1 MGEKTKYK
9 FSIRK
14 KLVVGITSLAFITY
28 GSSAVVIFFLSD
40 WLQSNFSLSYESV
53 VSFTLVKGVFWT
65 ILLCYFGAR
74 FITKPLQ
81 ELEGAAKK
89 AAEGNISEDIEVSK
103 SDDELRAVGLAFNK
117 MLHSLRSMVQDIE
130 DNFEKT
136 NKTVTVIQEATKAAS
151 LNAKRVNRTI
161 QEIAGGAETSAS
173 SIEQTAQSME
183 DVTTFAKQVQ
193 EHANTSKQSSTEMVN
208 TLTESKEVIESLVSG
223 IKQLANDNEQSLQA
237 VGRLNDQAKKV
248 EEIIS
253 LVGDIAEQTNL
264 LALNASIEAA
274 RAGEH
279 GKGFAVVADE
289 VRKLADE
296 SSKAVQGIT
305 ELIHNIQTE
314 VVKVVKQI
322 TDQVSVANEQSVKG
336 TATNEAIGEMEKSV
350 HEVNSVITE
359 IAGLV
364 DNQLKAILET
374 TKQTQEVAAFS
385 EETSAGA
392 TEMTATT
399 EEQTAL
405 ILEVAD
411 TANQL
416 SAQANKLKITI
427 EKFSIQ

>member
-9 FSIRK
+9 FSVRK

-40 WLQSNFSLSYESV
+40 WLQSSLSLSYEGV
-53 VSFTLVKGVFWT
+53 VSFTLIKGIFWT

-74 FITKPLQ
+74 FITKPLH

-89 AAEGNISEDIEVSK
+89 AAEGNISDDIEVSK
-103 SDDELRAVGLAFNK
+103 SDDELRAVGLAFNQ

-136 NKTVTVIQEATKAAS
+136 NTTVTFIQGATEAAS
-151 LNAKRVNRTI
+151 HNAERVNRTI

-173 SIEQTAQSME
+173 AIEQTAQSME
-183 DVTTFAKQVQ
+183 DVTAIAKQVQ
-193 EHANTSKQSSTEMVN
+193 EHADTSKQSSTKMVS

-223 IKQLANDNEQSLQA
+223 IKQLANDNQQSLQA
-237 VGRLNDQAKKV
+237 VGSLNDQAKKV

-314 VVKVVKQI
+314 VGKVVQQI
-322 TDQVSVANEQSVKG
+322 TAQVTVANEQSVKG
-336 TATNEAIGEMEKSV
+336 TATNEAISEMEKSI
-350 HEVNSVITE
+350 HHVNTVITE
-359 IAGLV
+359 IAGLI

-405 ILEVAD
+405 ILEVAE

-427 EKFSIQ
+427 EKFSTQ